1 MFITIIAGNNL
12 FRTFSRELAESSPYF
27 EALKAKD
34 VEVLFTYEETD
45 EVVFA
50 ALKEFQKKDIVSA
63 ENYLMADVS
72 SPDSDVITDEN
83 QGRFYFLVILSSCLL
98 PKADPRF
105 FNHFLIVTEMASAKS
120 LSK

>member
-1 MFITIIAGNNL
+1 MQL
-12 FRTFSRELAESSPYF
+12 YCTFSRELAESSPYY

-63 ENYLMADVS
+63 ENYLMTDAT
-72 SPDSDVITDEN
+72 SPDSDVVTDET
-83 QGRFYFLVILSSCLL
+83 QGRLHPFILKL
-98 PKADPRF
+98 PVLEWISYS
-105 FNHFLIVTEMASAKS
+105 NI
-120 LSK
+120 